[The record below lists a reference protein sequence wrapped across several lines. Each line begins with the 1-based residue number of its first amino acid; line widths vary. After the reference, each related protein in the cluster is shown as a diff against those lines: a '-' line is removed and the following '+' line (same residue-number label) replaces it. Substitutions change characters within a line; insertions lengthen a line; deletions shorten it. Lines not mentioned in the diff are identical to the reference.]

1 MAQVRAIY
9 LAALEQL
16 FLPSFDLA
24 GGGYYRLR
32 GRGQRLNEGLYR
44 KMLSDCTSVTSRT
57 AMVDDVEWQRI
68 RNEVS
73 RRVWQFIDGMRAG
86 DFRVR
91 PSEGKKTCKFCDHSA
106 VCRYDT
112 YRIGHK
118 N

>member
-1 MAQVRAIY
+1 MPGF
-9 LAALEQL
+9 E
-16 FLPSFDLA
+16 LA

-32 GRGQRLNEGLYR
+32 GRGKRLNQGLYR
-44 KMLSDCTSVTSRT
+44 RMFSDCTDVNSRT

-68 RNEVS
+68 RSEVS

-112 YRIGHK
+112 YRINRK
-118 N
+118 RN